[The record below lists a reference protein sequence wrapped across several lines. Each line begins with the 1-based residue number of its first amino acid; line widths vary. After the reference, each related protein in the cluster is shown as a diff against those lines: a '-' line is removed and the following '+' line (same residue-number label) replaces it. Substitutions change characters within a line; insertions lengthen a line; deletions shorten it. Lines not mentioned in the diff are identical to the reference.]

1 MTMRKDMR
9 ACVDECLRC
18 YQTRSRMRR
27 NTDRAAFVA
36 ALNENI
42 SLLNERPSK
51 KSHDNSCHSSFC
63 RT

>member
-42 SLLNERPSK
+42 SLLNGEAFREIS
-51 KSHDNSCHSSFC
+51 
-63 RT
+63 